1 MSDSYGDPY
10 GDPDG
15 DPRRSASQNPADDP
29 FGHTPDDQ
37 PSGAPPYRPPAYD
50 GAEYSQP
57 GSRQGGNTPGA
68 PGAPPSAQAA
78 YSRPTGA
85 PANPANPAAGAAA
98 PAATKTRS
106 AAARRPR
113 TTRGRF
119 WLGFVLSFALLSL
132 ATCGGVAVALGLDEL
147 RISDFA
153 GSGTAWTP
161 PTLMPTPEAPAQA
174 SADAAAGTE
183 DVPVAVGRFAPGQTV
198 RNITNSRVNV
208 RRTPGHLGKG
218 GDDVIVQ
225 VTAGDPVVIQG
236 ESTGADNLTWWLVS
250 YQGVE
255 GWMAESTASGVQIL
269 GE

>member
-1 MSDSYGDPY
+1 VPGSPPPY
-10 GDPDG
+10 
-15 DPRRSASQNPADDP
+15 
-29 FGHTPDDQ
+29 
-37 PSGAPPYRPPAYD
+37 APPYTPAPNRV
-50 GAEYSQP
+50 AA
-57 GSRQGGNTPGA
+57 A
-68 PGAPPSAQAA
+68 PVNPAASAQAG
-78 YSRPTGA
+78 SSGTA
-85 PANPANPAAGAAA
+85 PAP
-98 PAATKTRS
+98 
-106 AAARRPR
+106 ARRRRTPR
-113 TTRGRF
+113 SRF

-153 GSGTAWTP
+153 GNGAAWTP

-174 SADAAAGTE
+174 SAEAAAGTE
-183 DVPVAVGRFAPGQTV
+183 EATAPAGRFAPGQTV
-198 RNITNSRVNV
+198 RNVTNSRVNV

-218 GDDVIVQ
+218 GDDVLIQ

-236 ESTGADNLTWWLVS
+236 ESAGADNLTWWLVS